1 MDCGNRKYSSN
12 ICVHIYYL
20 HIDLRYSKE
29 IALASPLCET
39 IPHKIGRIAVTLRL
53 VGLTTGTETTDAI
66 YNPPRTVRTLF
77 PTIRY
82 HALVSTP
89 TFIIG
94 LAVLPALVST
104 PVAAQ
109 QQVGSGICG
118 TPLADTVNYAA
129 PLFIGITMI
138 ASAILAY
145 ILHNAAAFPKKPQ
158 TIESVKGW
166 RNRAAFATVTTP
178 LFAVVIEQLIGA
190 TGVGL
195 ASCVDIVPFF

>member
-1 MDCGNRKYSSN
+1 MQSIIHPERFA
-12 ICVHIYYL
+12 
-20 HIDLRYSKE
+20 RYCKSTA
-29 IALASPLCET
+29 ITHSFRP
-39 IPHKIGRIAVTLRL
+39 PTL
-53 VGLTTGTETTDAI
+53 
-66 YNPPRTVRTLF
+66 
-77 PTIRY
+77 
-82 HALVSTP
+82 
-89 TFIIG
+89 IIG
-94 LAVLPALVST
+94 LGVLPALVST

-158 TIESVKGW
+158 TIGSVKGW